1 MSAKASQIDC
11 RGGVE
16 FGWRR
21 QLALFVGAYAVYN
34 LARFLFVGDLSEAKA
49 HAEWIFELEQ
59 DAGLAIER
67 SVQGALD
74 SGVASWIF
82 SNVYMAAQLVVLPG
96 SLIFLYRR
104 SPELYRG
111 LRNTILATWLIAVPV
126 YALFPVAPP
135 RLADL
140 GFVDT
145 VSEQTGFA
153 LTGRS
158 TIFYNPLA
166 AVPSLHVGFAVA
178 IGVAVAMSLQAR
190 WARFL
195 ALLWGPLVAVAVVAT
210 GNHYVFDIAAG
221 VAVTVLGFYAGRYVA
236 RRAEAAGPS
245 PQTAGQLATS
255 PGG

>member
-190 WARFL
+190 WAQFL